1 MKNWYLSTLFRSF
14 LKSQCILPLRLRRRG
29 SLGQRTSLLVEDI
42 IHLLSFCLKTTQ
54 LAYNGTYHQQVS
66 GTAMGSPVSD
76 VITNIVMEDVEQRAL
91 ATSPVK
97 PFFWKR
103 YVDYVDDYISAVSEN
118 EAERLLSHLN
128 SAESSIHFTL
138 EREQDRHLPFLDL
151 NVSRGV

>member
-1 MKNWYLSTLFRSF
+1 M
-14 LKSQCILPLRLRRRG
+14 
-29 SLGQRTSLLVEDI
+29 LVEDI
-42 IHLLSFCLKTTQ
+42 IHLLSFSLKTTQ
-54 LAYNGTYHQQVS
+54 LAYNSTYHQQVS

-103 YVDYVDDYISAVSEN
+103 YVDYVDDVISAVSEN

-128 SAESSIHFTL
+128 SVESSIHFTL

-151 NVSRGV
+151 NLSRGV

>member
-14 LKSQCILPLRLRRRG
+14 LKSQCILPLRLRRRD
-29 SLGQRTSLLVEDI
+29 SLGQRTFLLVEDI

-76 VITNIVMEDVEQRAL
+76 VFTNIVMEDVEQRAL

-103 YVDYVDDYISAVSEN
+103 YVDYVDDVISAVSEN

-128 SAESSIHFTL
+128 SVESSIHFTL

-151 NVSRGV
+151 NFSRGV

>member
-1 MKNWYLSTLFRSF
+1 M
-14 LKSQCILPLRLRRRG
+14 
-29 SLGQRTSLLVEDI
+29 LVEDI

-76 VITNIVMEDVEQRAL
+76 VFTNIVMEDVEQRAL

-103 YVDYVDDYISAVSEN
+103 YVDYVDDVISAVSEN

-128 SAESSIHFTL
+128 SVESSIHFTL
-138 EREQDRHLPFLDL
+138 EREQDRHLPFLDS
-151 NVSRGV
+151 NFSRGV